1 MIRETLSPKGELKIV
16 LRDKD
21 GNIKD
26 ERLVKNVVTT
36 AGKTYIAAR
45 MTDTSQPTDMSHMAI
60 GTGSTAA
67 VVGDT
72 TLETETAR
80 VALTGSEGSPS
91 TNTIVYT
98 ATFGAGTGTGALR
111 EAGVLN
117 AGSSGTLLCRT
128 VYDVVNK
135 GADDSITITW
145 TITIS

>member
-72 TLETETAR
+72 TLETENAR

-117 AGSSGTLLCRT
+117 ASSGGTLLCHT

>member
-67 VVGDT
+67 AVGDT
-72 TLETETAR
+72 TLVTENAR
-80 VALTGSEGSPS
+80 VALTGAEGSPS

-117 AGSSGTLLCRT
+117 ASSSGTLLCRT

>member
-1 MIRETLSPKGELKIV
+1 MIREALSPKGELKIV

-26 ERLVKNVVTT
+26 ERLVKNLVTT

-67 VVGDT
+67 AVGDT
-72 TLETETAR
+72 TLGTESAR
-80 VALTGSEGSPS
+80 VALTGAEGSPS

-117 AGSSGTLLCRT
+117 ASSGGTLLCRT

>member
-1 MIRETLSPKGELKIV
+1 MIREALSPKGELKIV

-26 ERLVKNVVTT
+26 ERLVKNLVTT

-67 VVGDT
+67 AVSDT
-72 TLETETAR
+72 TLGTESAR
-80 VALTGSEGSPS
+80 VALTGAEGSPS

-117 AGSSGTLLCRT
+117 ASSGGTLLCRT